1 MTAAIAVGSWM
12 PPPTRQ
18 RSTDYPVGDDDDA
31 LFLASTCSVHPSAA
45 VAAVAVA
52 AVTAS
57 AAAIDVA
64 VAGDDAARTT
74 GAAVTCAVAC
84 SDDGSRPRSDLDYYR
99 PEPNSAPMYLRWQSE
114 DGSSGCRW

>member
-1 MTAAIAVGSWM
+1 MTAAIAVGSWT

-18 RSTDYPVGDDDDA
+18 RSADYPVGDDDDA
-31 LFLASTCSVHPSAA
+31 LFSASTCSAHPSA
-45 VAAVAVA
+45 AVA

-64 VAGDDAARTT
+64 VAADDAAMTA

-99 PEPNSAPMYLRWQSE
+99 PEPNSAPKYLRWQSE
-114 DGSSGCRW
+114 DDFSGCRW